1 MVQTAI
7 KPTEPDTKPFV
18 VLRPICMAG
27 ERVEIG
33 ETVELTRT
41 QGTELATA
49 TKVAPAGSPAADAAI
64 KQAKEAK
71 ATSARHAKEAK
82 ATAVKPT
89 ADVPAGGDAAQP
101 AGQAEADK
109 SA

>member
-7 KPTEPDTKPFV
+7 KPTEPETRPFV

-27 ERVEIG
+27 ERIEIG

-49 TKVAPAGSPAADAAI
+49 AKVAPAGSPAADAAV
-64 KQAKEAK
+64 KAVKEAKATATRQAKEAK
-71 ATSARHAKEAK
+71 ATAAPA
-82 ATAVKPT
+82 
-89 ADVPAGGDAAQP
+89 VPAAA
-101 AGQAEADK
+101 AEPDSAD
-109 SA
+109 